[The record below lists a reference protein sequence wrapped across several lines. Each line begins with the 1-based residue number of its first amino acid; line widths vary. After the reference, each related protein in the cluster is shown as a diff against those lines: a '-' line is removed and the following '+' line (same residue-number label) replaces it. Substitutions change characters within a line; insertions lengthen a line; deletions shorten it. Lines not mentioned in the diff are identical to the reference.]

1 MTSEVTRGSSECVRT
16 LASPMARRLT
26 IAVLVLAVVA
36 CTSIGPGTMSRDRI
50 DYATSIGNSW
60 KEQTLLNI
68 VKLRYGDMPIFL
80 EVAQVIAGY
89 QLQGTLG
96 TSFTAGNFNAA
107 VIGPFTATGNA
118 TAAGTYTDRPT
129 VIYQPLTGV
138 DFLKRL
144 MTPIPPTSV
153 LFALQAGYSAERV
166 MPITLD
172 SINGINSASNRLSRP
187 ADPKF
192 TRIVDLMR
200 EGQLAGA
207 IQIRIERPKDGSESS
222 VQIFGPSRD
231 PELAAKGREIKSI
244 LGIKPDLRELKV
256 NYGGYSGRD
265 DEIDMKTRSMLEI
278 MLEFAA
284 VVQVPEADVVQGK
297 ATPGVVD
304 TPSARTL
311 SGSPLRVLV
320 ADTQPRDAFVA
331 AQYDGRWF
339 WIADTDIQSKY
350 TFGVIMLLFS
360 IADTG
365 VRGSAPVVTIPAN
378 Q

>member
-1 MTSEVTRGSSECVRT
+1 MRGR
-16 LASPMARRLT
+16 
-26 IAVLVLAVVA
+26 IAVALLSLSVTTCA
-36 CTSIGPGTMSRDRI
+36 SIGPGTVPHDRI
-50 DYATSIGNSW
+50 DYGSSIGNSW

-68 VKLRYGDMPIFL
+68 VKLRYADMPIFL

-89 QLQGTLG
+89 QLQSTLG

-144 MTPIPPTSV
+144 MTPIPPSSV
-153 LFALQAGYSAERV
+153 LFMIQSGYAADRI
-166 MPITLD
+166 MPIMLD
-172 SINGINSASNRLSRP
+172 SINGLNNESNRLRRP

-192 TRIVDLMR
+192 TRLVDLIR

-207 IQIRIERPKDGSESS
+207 IQIRIERPKDGAESS
-222 VQIFGPSRD
+222 VLIFGPSKD
-231 PELAAKGREIKSI
+231 PELANKGREIKSI

-265 DEIDMKTRSMLEI
+265 DEIDMMTRSMLQI

-284 VVQVPEADVVQGK
+284 TVQVPEPDVAQGK
-297 ATPGVVD
+297 ATPGLVD
-304 TPSARTL
+304 TPGAAAL
-311 SGSPLRVLV
+311 NGPPLRVLV
-320 ADTQPRDAFVA
+320 SDTQPQDAHVA
-331 AQYDGRWF
+331 VQYAGRWF

-350 TFGVIMLLFS
+350 TFGIIMLLFS

-365 VRGSAPVVTIPAN
+365 VKGSTPVVTIPAN

>member
-1 MTSEVTRGSSECVRT
+1 MRGR
-16 LASPMARRLT
+16 
-26 IAVLVLAVVA
+26 IAVALLSLSVTTCA
-36 CTSIGPGTMSRDRI
+36 SIGPGTVPHDRI
-50 DYATSIGNSW
+50 DYGSSIGNSW

-68 VKLRYGDMPIFL
+68 VKLRYADMPIFL

-144 MTPIPPTSV
+144 MTPIPPSSV
-153 LFALQAGYSAERV
+153 LFMLQSGYAADRI
-166 MPITLD
+166 MPIMLD
-172 SINGINSASNRLSRP
+172 SINGLNNESNRLRRP
-187 ADPKF
+187 ADQKF
-192 TRIVDLMR
+192 TRLVELIR

-207 IQIRIERPKDGSESS
+207 IQIRIERPKDGAESS
-222 VQIFGPSRD
+222 VLIFGPSKD
-231 PELAAKGREIKSI
+231 PELANKGREIKSI

-256 NYGGYSGRD
+256 NYGGYSGKD
-265 DEIDMKTRSMLEI
+265 DEIDMMTRSMLQI
-278 MLEFAA
+278 MLEFAFT
-284 VVQVPEADVVQGK
+284 VQVPESDVVQGK
-297 ATPGVVD
+297 ATPGLVD
-304 TPSARTL
+304 TPGAGAL
-311 SGSPLRVLV
+311 NGPPLRVLV
-320 ADTQPRDAFVA
+320 SDTQPQDAHVA
-331 AQYDGRWF
+331 VQYDGRWF

-350 TFGVIMLLFS
+350 TFGIIMLLFS

-365 VRGSAPVVTIPAN
+365 VKGSTPVVTIPAN

>member
-1 MTSEVTRGSSECVRT
+1 MRGR
-16 LASPMARRLT
+16 
-26 IAVLVLAVVA
+26 IAVALLSLSVTTCA
-36 CTSIGPGTMSRDRI
+36 SIGPGTVPHDRI
-50 DYATSIGNSW
+50 DYGSSMGNSW

-68 VKLRYGDMPIFL
+68 VKLRYADMPIFL

-144 MTPIPPTSV
+144 MTPIPPSSV
-153 LFALQAGYSAERV
+153 LFMLQSGYAADRI
-166 MPITLD
+166 MPIMLD
-172 SINGINSASNRLSRP
+172 SINGLNNESNRLRRP

-192 TRIVDLMR
+192 TRLVDLIR

-207 IQIRIERPKDGSESS
+207 IQIRIERPKDGAESS
-222 VQIFGPSRD
+222 VLIFGPSKD
-231 PELAAKGREIKSI
+231 PELANKGREIKSI

-256 NYGGYSGRD
+256 NYGGYSGKD
-265 DEIDMKTRSMLEI
+265 DEIDMMTRSMLQI
-278 MLEFAA
+278 MLEFAFT
-284 VVQVPEADVVQGK
+284 VQVPESDVVQGK
-297 ATPGVVD
+297 ATPGLVD
-304 TPSARTL
+304 TPGAGAL
-311 SGSPLRVLV
+311 NGPPLRVLV
-320 ADTQPRDAFVA
+320 SDTQPQDAHVA
-331 AQYDGRWF
+331 VQYDGRWF

-350 TFGVIMLLFS
+350 TFGIIMLLFS

-365 VRGSAPVVTIPAN
+365 VKGSSPVVTIPAN

>member
-1 MTSEVTRGSSECVRT
+1 MRGR
-16 LASPMARRLT
+16 
-26 IAVLVLAVVA
+26 IAVALLSLSVTTCA
-36 CTSIGPGTMSRDRI
+36 SIGPGTVPHDRI
-50 DYATSIGNSW
+50 DYGSSIGNSW

-68 VKLRYGDMPIFL
+68 VKLRYADMPIFL

-144 MTPIPPTSV
+144 MTPIPPSSV
-153 LFALQAGYSAERV
+153 LFMIQSGYAADRI
-166 MPITLD
+166 MPIMLD
-172 SINGINSASNRLSRP
+172 SINGLNNESNRLRRP

-192 TRIVDLMR
+192 TRLVELIR

-207 IQIRIERPKDGSESS
+207 IQIRIERPKDGAQSS
-222 VQIFGPSRD
+222 VLIFGPSKD
-231 PELAAKGREIKSI
+231 PELANKGREIKSI

-256 NYGGYSGRD
+256 NYGGYSGKD
-265 DEIDMKTRSMLEI
+265 DEIDMMTRSMLQI
-278 MLEFAA
+278 MLEFAFT
-284 VVQVPEADVVQGK
+284 VQVPESDVVQGK
-297 ATPGVVD
+297 ATPGLVD
-304 TPSARTL
+304 TPGAGAL
-311 SGSPLRVLV
+311 NGPPLRVLV
-320 ADTQPRDAFVA
+320 SDTQPQDAHVA
-331 AQYDGRWF
+331 VQYDGRWF

-350 TFGVIMLLFS
+350 TFGIIMLLFS

-365 VRGSAPVVTIPAN
+365 VKGSSPVVTIPAN